1 MTVWVT
7 QDTNKDFSGA
17 LQFGDVKFL
26 TDDDVHSI
34 EGPHNTWLFGH
45 LNRRVEKIDPRKDWL
60 VIAGSPYVAATV
72 FMLLG
77 LQGKQSVR
85 VLRWDNRDHR
95 YIPMNIN
102 LSETIDNG

>member
-1 MTVWVT
+1 
-7 QDTNKDFSGA
+7 
-17 LQFGDVKFL
+17 
-26 TDDDVHSI
+26 
-34 EGPHNTWLFGH
+34 
-45 LNRRVEKIDPRKDWL
+45 
-60 VIAGSPYVAATV
+60 
-72 FMLLG
+72 MLLG